1 MTKEDILEVMH
12 DILNWVNLA
21 KEQRRQREQGKK
33 DIPIPD
39 VSYIVHSERT
49 ISKLRKILSE
59 TLEKEVAWGD
69 PPHVITLEALFAE
82 ECRKKLLITPS
93 QEKEIIKY
101 LQDKK

>member
-1 MTKEDILEVMH
+1 MSKENILEVIH

-33 DIPIPD
+33 DIIIPD
-39 VSYIVHSERT
+39 VSYIIHSEVI

-59 TLEKEVAWGD
+59 MLEKEVAWSD
-69 PPHVITLEALFAE
+69 SPHNITLEALFAE